1 MSTPSLSRA
10 HDLVRKLRLEIRR
23 IEVVETET
31 GVHNDDDSWTASA
44 IEAFNN
50 SSVRTIATCRD
61 ALADARYEA
70 DQGEVDAND
79 AAGAMIKVSV
89 SSTNQTGM
97 VQAERDLEHVRAEVR
112 RAVASR
118 KRYGERHRNTRSRTA
133 LMGTQGNSGAR
144 RRGQDGGG
152 GGDAPGSAAGEAREM
167 KQSLQ
172 RTRKMMA
179 EQLARVAQVSEIM
192 GEQDA
197 LLRHT
202 FDEHQASLGGS
213 LRRAGTTLT
222 RLKVADVM
230 DAVVMVASTLFFF
243 GTVCFVL
250 YQRLPLLGLL

>member
-10 HDLVRKLRLEIRR
+10 YDLLRDLRLEIRR
-23 IEVVETET
+23 IEVVETEK
-31 GVHNDDDSWTASA
+31 GVHNDDDPWTTSA
-44 IEAFNN
+44 IEVFNN
-50 SSVRTIATCRD
+50 SSVRTIAICRD

-70 DQGEVDAND
+70 DQREGDAND
-79 AAGAMIKVSV
+79 AAGAMIKVE
-89 SSTNQTGM
+89 
-97 VQAERDLEHVRAEVR
+97 QAERDLEHVRAGVR

-118 KRYGERHRNTRSRTA
+118 KRHGERHRNTRSRAA
-133 LMGTQGNSGAR
+133 LMGTQGDSGTKR
-144 RRGQDGGG
+144 RRAGDGGDG
-152 GGDAPGSAAGEAREM
+152 NAPGSAAGEAREM

-179 EQLARVAQVSEIM
+179 EQLARVAQVSEVM

-202 FDEHQASLGGS
+202 FDEHQGIGGS

-222 RLKVADVM
+222 RLKVADLM
-230 DAVVMVASTLFFF
+230 DAVVMVSSTLFFF
-243 GTVCFVL
+243 GTVCFIL

>member
-1 MSTPSLSRA
+1 M
-10 HDLVRKLRLEIRR
+10 
-23 IEVVETET
+23 
-31 GVHNDDDSWTASA
+31 
-44 IEAFNN
+44 
-50 SSVRTIATCRD
+50 
-61 ALADARYEA
+61 
-70 DQGEVDAND
+70 
-79 AAGAMIKVSV
+79 MKVK
-89 SSTNQTGM
+89 
-97 VQAERDLEHVRAEVR
+97 QAERDLEHVRVEVR

-118 KRYGERHRNTRSRTA
+118 KSYGEGHRNTRSRAA
-133 LMGTQGNSGAR
+133 LMGTEGNPGMKR
-144 RRGQDGGG
+144 RRSQGGG

-179 EQLARVAQVSEIM
+179 EQLARVAQVSEVM

-202 FDEHQASLGGS
+202 FDEHQGIGGS

-222 RLKVADVM
+222 RLKIADLM

-250 YQRLPLLGLL
+250 YQRLPTLGLL